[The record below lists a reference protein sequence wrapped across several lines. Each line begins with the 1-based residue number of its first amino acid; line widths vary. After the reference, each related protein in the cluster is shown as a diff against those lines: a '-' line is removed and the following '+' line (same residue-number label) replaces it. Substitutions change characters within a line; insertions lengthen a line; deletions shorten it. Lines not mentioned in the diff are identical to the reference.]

1 MTISSFA
8 SADSAQRNSLTDVF
22 GQIDEQNFRKAATII
37 GDALLST
44 IYQSNVSLLTKVC
57 NFYLQSF
64 TFVLGCNQRFV
75 FKF

>member
-1 MTISSFA
+1 MNIKVPGMTISSFA

-44 IYQSNVSLLTKVC
+44 IYQSNVSQI
-57 NFYLQSF
+57 NFYL
-64 TFVLGCNQRFV
+64 
-75 FKF
+75 

>member
-44 IYQSNVSLLTKVC
+44 IYQSNVSFITIEFLFTIFF
-57 NFYLQSF
+57 NF
-64 TFVLGCNQRFV
+64 LGCYQRFV
-75 FKF
+75 SKF